1 MNTIVIKRGINQIV
15 ANMTV
20 GKPLC
25 LLILVSLLA
34 YERTRD
40 VVLVSLVDAY
50 FQVSIF
56 VAATLIGLFFFERVN
71 RRSVEQILLRNQ
83 RWQVPIAAFLGALPG
98 CGGAI
103 VAVTQYTRGALSFGG
118 VVAVLTATMG
128 DAAFLL
134 LAKEPLAALAVFAI
148 CAPTG
153 VVFGYLVDW
162 IHGRDFLKV
171 NADDYDDNEEIEE
184 NPLLSPFY
192 RLWMLLFVPG
202 AVIALAVAA
211 QVDVATV
218 FAIGGLIG

>member
-118 VVAVLTATMG
+118 VVAV
-128 DAAFLL
+128 
-134 LAKEPLAALAVFAI
+134 
-148 CAPTG
+148 
-153 VVFGYLVDW
+153 
-162 IHGRDFLKV
+162 
-171 NADDYDDNEEIEE
+171 
-184 NPLLSPFY
+184 
-192 RLWMLLFVPG
+192 
-202 AVIALAVAA
+202 
-211 QVDVATV
+211 
-218 FAIGGLIG
+218 

>member
-83 RWQVPIAAFLGALPG
+83 RWQVPIAAFLGHCP
-98 CGGAI
+98 
-103 VAVTQYTRGALSFGG
+103 
-118 VVAVLTATMG
+118 VVAAR
-128 DAAFLL
+128 LL
-134 LAKEPLAALAVFAI
+134 RLLNTPAAL
-148 CAPTG
+148 
-153 VVFGYLVDW
+153 
-162 IHGRDFLKV
+162 
-171 NADDYDDNEEIEE
+171 
-184 NPLLSPFY
+184 
-192 RLWMLLFVPG
+192 
-202 AVIALAVAA
+202 
-211 QVDVATV
+211 
-218 FAIGGLIG
+218 

>member
-1 MNTIVIKRGINQIV
+1 
-15 ANMTV
+15 
-20 GKPLC
+20 
-25 LLILVSLLA
+25 
-34 YERTRD
+34 
-40 VVLVSLVDAY
+40 
-50 FQVSIF
+50 
-56 VAATLIGLFFFERVN
+56 
-71 RRSVEQILLRNQ
+71 
-83 RWQVPIAAFLGALPG
+83 
-98 CGGAI
+98 
-103 VAVTQYTRGALSFGG
+103 
-118 VVAVLTATMG
+118 MG